1 MSLINYHQSGVTQT
15 LAQKDN
21 VSLFFKPKSSRS
33 IDYKYWLHYHPYSD
47 DLLETLN
54 RDGLYALMDVN
65 YHASLVLPLEGN
77 LYQVG
82 TRVERPFP
90 SHTIDESDDGPY
102 AIYNWELFFHAPLAV
117 AIHLSKNQRFE
128 DAQKWFHFIF
138 DPTSTDLTQPVPR
151 RFWKF
156 LRFRQETKP
165 EFLDEMLAALNTGGD
180 PDLKE
185 RIERSIKAWREKP
198 FNPHVVARTRYLA
211 YQMNV
216 VMKYIDNL
224 VAWGDSLFRQDTIET
239 LNEATQLYVFAS
251 NILGVKPQAIP
262 PRHKK
267 TPKSFA
273 QLKTIGLDDFGNA
286 MVQMENEF
294 PYNTLGGSAASDDG
308 SSAVFGIGRA
318 LYFCVPQNDVL
329 LGYWDLV
336 ADRLYKIRHCMNIE
350 GVVRQLA
357 LFDPPIDPGMLV
369 KAAAA
374 GLDIASIVNNI
385 NQPLSNIRGPQ
396 LLQKAMEI
404 CNEVKSL
411 GSALLSAIEKGEN
424 ERLAALRQQNE
435 LRLLRLSR
443 DVRFVQWKEAEAQ
456 TEALLR
462 SRGTAFERFAHYKRL
477 LGASQADIDKL
488 KAVVLERGALT
499 EENFDGV
506 YAELVEKYGQ
516 EISPEAY
523 RKESSVGGIME
534 FAGNAVVDAF
544 GGKLGETLPLNKNEN
559 AELNIFLPTVD
570 TFSLMGTVL
579 NIVSAGLGLIPQ
591 FDAHG
596 TPMGVGAKVGFGGVQ
611 LSKFAKYGADGA
623 EMVARAFQSSADR
636 AAKMAGY
643 YRRAEDFVLQANLAA
658 SELKQYGRQI
668 ITSLIREQIVK
679 KEYENQIAQIE
690 NSEAVQEFMDEKFS
704 QEELYL
710 WMQGELSRA
719 FFDSYKFA
727 FDVAKRAEATMQHE
741 LMRPEFDSLDLIKFG
756 YWDGGRRG
764 LLSGETLY
772 LDLKRLEMAYHEQ
785 NRREYEI
792 VKHVSV
798 SRLDPMALL
807 KLKATGK
814 CEVEIAEWLFDLDSP
829 GQYMRRIKSV
839 AVSIPCVVGPFTGV
853 HCKLSLLRSSIRTSS
868 IAEPQYERSIDTD
881 DLRFRDYTGA
891 IQSIVTTTAQN
902 DTGLFE
908 TNLRDDR
915 YLPFESAGV
924 ISRWRLELPNDV
936 RQFDFESISDVIFH
950 IRYTAR
956 EAGNLR
962 SDASAYLKS
971 EILAGVSGLQQL
983 FTLNHEFGTAWHQ
996 FTSAPNDGARRLD
1009 LKITKDQLPYWTST
1023 VPMSEAP
1030 QAMFCRIDW
1039 GQNKLMVAPAKIALA
1054 GDEVN
1059 GWTLSV
1065 DQTTAPI
1072 FAFLKGGMQQRV
1084 YMALTYWADES

>member
-1 MSLINYHQSGVTQT
+1 MKISNNFHQSSA
-15 LAQKDN
+15 LKDFTVEGN
-21 VSLFFKPKSSRS
+21 QFVKRKSSRTL
-33 IDYKYWLHYHPYSD
+33 DYKFSLHYHPYTD
-47 DLLETLN
+47 DLTETLN

-65 YHASLVLPLEGN
+65 YHASLVLALEGN
-77 LYQVG
+77 LYDVG
-82 TRVERPFP
+82 ARVDRPFP
-90 SHTIDESDDGPY
+90 SHLIDESDSGPC

-117 AIHLSKNQRFE
+117 AIHLSKNQRFA

-138 DPTSTDLTQPVPR
+138 DPTSTDLSQPVPQ

-156 LRFRQETKP
+156 LRFRKETKP
-165 EFLDEMLAALNTGGD
+165 EFLNEMMEALNTGSD
-180 PDLKE
+180 PELKE
-185 RIERSIKAWREKP
+185 RIERSIQAWRDTP

-251 NILGVKPQAIP
+251 NILGAKPQAIP
-262 PRHKK
+262 PRRKAS
-267 TPKSFA
+267 PKSYA
-273 QLKTIGLDDFGNA
+273 QLKALGIDAFGNA
-286 MVQMENEF
+286 MVEMENEF
-294 PYNTLGGSAASDDG
+294 PFNSQGSSEAGDDG

-318 LYFCVPQNDVL
+318 LYFCIPQNDVL
-329 LGYWDLV
+329 LAYWDLV

-350 GVVRQLA
+350 GIVRQLA

-396 LLQKAMEI
+396 LLQKAIEI

-411 GSALLSAIEKGEN
+411 GSALLGAIEKGEN
-424 ERLAALRQQNE
+424 EHLAALRQENE
-435 LRLLRLSR
+435 LRILRLGR
-443 DVRFVQWKEAEAQ
+443 EVRFLQWKEAEAQ

-462 SRGTAFERFAHYKRL
+462 SRGTTFERFAHYKRL

-488 KAVVLERGALT
+488 KAVDLHRNAVT
-499 EENFDGV
+499 EETFDGI
-506 YAELVEKYGQ
+506 YAELVDKYGQ

-523 RKESSVGGIME
+523 RKESSVGGLME
-534 FAGNAVVDAF
+534 FAGEAVVSVV

-559 AELNIFLPTVD
+559 AELNIFLPTAD
-570 TFSLMGTVL
+570 TFSLLSTVF
-579 NIVSAGLGLIPQ
+579 NVASAGLGLVPQ
-591 FDAHG
+591 FDGHA
-596 TPMGVGAKVGFGGVQ
+596 TPMGVGLKTGFGGVQ

-623 EMVARAFQSSADR
+623 EMIAKAFQGSADR
-636 AAKMAGY
+636 SAKMATY
-643 YRRAEDFVLQANLAA
+643 YRRAEEFVLQANLAA
-658 SELKQYGRQI
+658 SELKQYGRQL
-668 ITSLIREQIVK
+668 ITSLVHEQIVK

-690 NSEAVQEFMDEKFS
+690 NSEAVQEFMNEKFT

-710 WMQGELSRA
+710 WMQGELSRVY
-719 FFDSYKFA
+719 FDSYKFA

-741 LMRPEFDSLDLIKFG
+741 LMRPEFDSLNLIKFG

-764 LLSGETLY
+764 LLSGETLF
-772 LDLKRLEMAYHEQ
+772 LDLKRLEMAYHDQ
-785 NRREYEI
+785 NRREYE
-792 VKHVSV
+792 VTKHVSI

-814 CEVEIAEWLFDLDSP
+814 CEIDVPEWLFDMDSP

-839 AVSIPCVVGPFTGV
+839 ALSIPCIVGPYTGV
-853 HCKLSLLRSSIRTSS
+853 HGKLSLLRSSIRTSS
-868 IAEPQYERSIDTD
+868 LAEPQYERSTD
-881 DLRFRDYTGA
+881 GDDIRFRDYTGA
-891 IQSIVTTTAQN
+891 IQSIVTTNAQN
-902 DTGLFE
+902 DSGLFE

-915 YLPFESAGV
+915 YLPFEGAGV

-936 RQFDFESISDVIFH
+936 PQFDFESISDVIFH

-962 SDASAYLKS
+962 PDASAYLKT
-971 EILAGVSGLQQL
+971 EILAGDDGLQQL
-983 FTLNHEFGTAWHQ
+983 FTLNHDFGIAWQQ
-996 FTSAPNDGARRLD
+996 FINAPNDGVRTLD
-1009 LKITKDQLPYWTST
+1009 LKITKDQLPYWTRT
-1023 VPMSEAP
+1023 VTMSEAP

-1039 GQNKLMVAPAKIALA
+1039 SQKKLIVASAKLALA

-1059 GWTLSV
+1059 GWTLSIN
-1065 DQTTAPI
+1065 QGTAPI
-1072 FAFLKGGMQQRV
+1072 FGFLKSNMQNRV
-1084 YMALTYWADES
+1084 YMALSYWAD